1 MGYSFDED
9 IFVIDCWIDTKEKEQ
24 TLLNLINRVKV
35 YNVPILLCGH
45 SPVSIEVQKQV
56 DYFLFDKNNNI
67 QLEKDFNLEI
77 ARINSRKFY
86 SVKSII
92 NLLKEN
98 RLK

>member
-1 MGYSFDED
+1 MRFFDYG
-9 IFVIDCWIDTKEKEQ
+9 DTQ
-24 TLLNLINRVKV
+24 MR
-35 YNVPILLCGH
+35 
-45 SPVSIEVQKQV
+45 
-56 DYFLFDKNNNI
+56 

>member
-1 MGYSFDED
+1 MNCSILQNSRACKLCALLTEMNSFE
-9 IFVIDCWIDTKEKEQ
+9 VIGWLPKKSVMRFFDYGDTQ
-24 TLLNLINRVKV
+24 MR
-35 YNVPILLCGH
+35 
-45 SPVSIEVQKQV
+45 
-56 DYFLFDKNNNI
+56 

-86 SVKSII
+86 SVNSII